1 MTTFADMVY
10 MLGGVPVGAFDPV
23 LLAGGRWYFCD
34 PTHGSANADGTS
46 PETACSNL
54 KTVYDKCRDAYNDG
68 VIMIGGATA
77 YSPAAAFDWSKNYTH
92 LLGASSS
99 VPGKGQRCRVVA
111 LAATALT
118 QAMTISGSGCV
129 VKNIQ
134 FNNEKA
140 SGASGSAV
148 VSGLRNRFDNC
159 FFMNPTSVT
168 SASWALQVTGSENS
182 FVRCSIG
189 QMTNA
194 RSTSSYG
201 LLLKTAANS
210 LKFIG
215 CEFQSW
221 SDQTAHVPVYI
232 DSSITSEAW
241 QLQFEDCLFQNLGNA
256 SLAYGIVDGAT
267 DTYHQ
272 IIFRGNNNLFV
283 KITAVSDQL
292 SKTYVADTK
301 TGSTSGLMAVA
312 VAES

>member
-68 VIMIGGATA
+68 VIFIGGATA
-77 YSPAAAFDWSKNYTH
+77 YNPAAAFDWAKNYTH

-111 LAATALT
+111 LNATALT

-129 VKNIQ
+129 FKNIQ
-134 FNNEKA
+134 FNNEL
-140 SGASGSAV
+140 STGASGSAV

-159 FFMNPTSVT
+159 FFMNPSSRTA
-168 SASWALQVTGSENS
+168 ASWALQVTGSENA

-189 QMTNA
+189 QMTNPRTA
-194 RSTSSYG
+194 ADYG

-215 CEFQSW
+215 CDFQSW
-221 SDQTAHVPVYI
+221 SDTTTHVPVYI

-272 IIFRGNNNLFV
+272 IIFRGKNNLFV
-283 KITAVSDQL
+283 KVSAVSDQL
-292 SKTYVADTK
+292 SKTYAHTNGNE
-301 TGSTSGLMAVA
+301 TASGLLAIAV
-312 VAES
+312 VES

>member
-1 MTTFADMVY
+1 MTTFADGLY
-10 MLGGVPVGAFDPV
+10 QFGGVPVGAFDPV
-23 LLAGGRWYFCD
+23 MLSGGKWYFCD
-34 PTHGSANADGTS
+34 PTHGSDSNDGCS
-46 PETACSNL
+46 PDHAKSTLLAAYNL
-54 KTVYDKCRDAYNDG
+54 TRDGYNDG
-68 VIMIGGATA
+68 VVFIGGATA
-77 YSPAAAFDWSKNYTH
+77 YNPAAAFDWSNSYTH

-129 VKNIQ
+129 FKNIQ

-168 SASWALQVTGSENS
+168 AASWALQDTGSENA

-189 QMTNA
+189 QITNV
-194 RSTSSYG
+194 RSAASYG

-210 LKFIG
+210 LKFID

-221 SDQTAHVPVYI
+221 SDQVAHVPVYI
-232 DSSITSEAW
+232 DSSITSEGW
-241 QLQFEDCLFQNLGNA
+241 QLQFEGCLFQNLGNA
-256 SLAYGIVDGAT
+256 SLSYGIVDGAT
-267 DTYHQ
+267 NPYHQ
-272 IIFRGNNNLFV
+272 IIFRGSDNLFV

-292 SKTYVADTK
+292 SYTYVADTK
-301 TGSTSGLMAVA
+301 TSTTSGLLAVA